1 MRVSLVDWCSPF
13 DAALAA
19 SDVAAVFLLDRE
31 GLWRFDE
38 TWTRDAFAREP
49 GPHRRGEAWRLLRDR
64 ATGWVTLVFTNSPDL
79 LTAHPRADVRTYAS
93 LQDALAARARFGN
106 PAIAKEAW

>member
-1 MRVSLVDWCSPF
+1 MTLVAWCSPF

-38 TWTRDAFAREP
+38 TWTRDAFARES
-49 GPHRRGEAWRLLRDR
+49 GPHRRGAAWRLLRDR
-64 ATGWVTLVFTNSPDL
+64 ATGWVTLVHTNSPDL
-79 LTAHPRADVRTYAS
+79 LSVHPRADVRTYGS
-93 LQDALAARARFGN
+93 VDEALAARAAVGN
-106 PAIAKEAW
+106 PPIAKEPW

>member
-1 MRVSLVDWCSPF
+1 MTLVAWCSPF

-38 TWTRDAFAREP
+38 TWTRDAFARES
-49 GPHRRGEAWRLLRDR
+49 GPHRRGAAWRLLRDR
-64 ATGWVTLVFTNSPDL
+64 ATGWVTLVHTNSPDL
-79 LTAHPRADVRTYAS
+79 LSVHPRADVRTYGS
-93 LQDALAARARFGN
+93 LDEALAARAAFGN
-106 PAIAKEAW
+106 PPIAKEVW

>member
-1 MRVSLVDWCSPF
+1 MTLVAWCSPF

-38 TWTRDAFAREP
+38 TWTRDAFARES
-49 GPHRRGEAWRLLRDR
+49 GPHRRGAAWRLLRDR
-64 ATGWVTLVFTNSPDL
+64 ATGWVTLVHTTSPDL
-79 LTAHPRADVRTYAS
+79 LSVHPRADVRTYGS
-93 LQDALAARARFGN
+93 VDEALAARAAFGN
-106 PAIAKEAW
+106 PPIAKEPW